1 MKLKKLTTLAVA
13 TAMLLTAPAASY
25 AGTWCP
31 PVSKFTPTG
40 GSSSAPWFVIGCA
53 GGVVLAALAANY
65 RDQRELT
72 AAEAWSCGTLFLVSK
87 PKHKRYRHR

>member
-25 AGTWCP
+25 AGTWCAP
-31 PVSKFTPTG
+31 KFTPASS
-40 GSSSAPWFVIGCA
+40 SSSAPWFIIGCA

-72 AAEAWSCGTLFLVSK
+72 AAEAWSCGALFLVSK
-87 PKHKRYRHR
+87 PKHKRYRHG